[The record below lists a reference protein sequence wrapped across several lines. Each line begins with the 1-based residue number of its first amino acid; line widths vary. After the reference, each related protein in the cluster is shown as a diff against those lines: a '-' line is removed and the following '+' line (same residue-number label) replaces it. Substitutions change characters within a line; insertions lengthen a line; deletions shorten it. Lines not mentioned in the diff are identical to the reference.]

1 MRFTPS
7 EGIHPDDL
15 RRVISDILAAAG
27 LLPADAAIV
36 ADTLVAA
43 EMRGLPSHG
52 VARVPIYVQR
62 LELGLV
68 NPRPRMRYLR
78 EEGATALLDAD
89 NGPGQPAAA
98 SAMARAIE
106 LAKGAGIGACVVR
119 NSNHCGALAYYTQ
132 QAVGQIMIGF
142 AATSANAN
150 VAPWGAREAVL
161 GTNPISAAVPTP
173 GDVPF
178 VLDMSTS
185 AVARGKII
193 MAAKVGAPIPEGWA
207 LDPDGRPT
215 RDARAALGGVLLPAA
230 GPKGYGLAVLV
241 DVLCGVLAGSA
252 FGRQIGALYDDLN
265 RPQRVGHF
273 MMAVD
278 ISRFVEVPAFLEA
291 MGALITDIKS
301 AAPAE
306 GFDEVLLPGEPEAR
320 AEARARRE
328 GVFIQAA
335 VYQELLDLGR
345 RFNVRP
351 MNPGLRSGS

>member
-1 MRFTPS
+1 MSLTPA
-7 EGIHPDDL
+7 EGIRPDDL
-15 RRVISDILAAAG
+15 RRFITDIMTAAG
-27 LLPADAAIV
+27 LLPGDAAIV
-36 ADTLVAA
+36 ADSLVAA
-43 EMRGLPSHG
+43 EMRGLASHG

-62 LELGLV
+62 LEMGLV
-68 NPRPRMRYLR
+68 NPRPQMRYLR
-78 EEGATALLDAD
+78 EDGATALLDAD

-98 SAMARAIE
+98 SAMAEAMA
-106 LAKGAGIGACVVR
+106 LAGTAGIGACAVR

-132 QAVGQIMIGF
+132 QAVGQSMIGF

-173 GDVPF
+173 GEVPF

-193 MAAKVGAPIPEGWA
+193 MAAKVGTPIPEGWA
-207 LDPDGRPT
+207 LDADGRPT
-215 RDARAALGGVLLPAA
+215 RDAQAALRGVLLPAA

-252 FGRQIGALYDDLN
+252 FGRQIGALYDELD
-265 RPQRVGHF
+265 RPQRAGHF
-273 MMAVD
+273 MMAID

-291 MGALITDIKS
+291 MGALIADVKS

-328 GVFIQAA
+328 GVHIPAA
-335 VYQELLDLGR
+335 VYQELQDLGR
-345 RFNVRP
+345 RFNIRP
-351 MNPGLRSGS
+351 MNPRV